1 MSDLVFETAASL
13 ARMIRNKQ
21 VSSSEVVE
29 AYLARIERVNPL
41 LNAFIHLDAEG
52 ARQQAKAADEALAR
66 GEAAGPLHGVP
77 LSMKSSIEVAGFPS
91 ECGSKL
97 RRGVVAERD
106 ATLVTRV
113 KAAGA
118 VILGNT
124 NVPDLLMAYETDNY
138 LYGRTNNPWDLDR
151 TPGGSSGG
159 ESAAIAA
166 SCSAGGFGSDGGG
179 SVRVPAHFCGIYGL
193 KPTPGLIPRTG
204 HWPAC
209 VGPATFSAL
218 VGPMARRTEDLE
230 LLLAATAGPENH
242 DAASAPV
249 SVAPVADQ
257 DLKGLEIGYF
267 EDDGAKPVT
276 PETRQA
282 IQTAVK
288 ALRDQGFKVEP
299 FEMEGIE
306 EARRLWWVFFGVSG
320 AALTKPLAEGREDDL
335 HPFVRDLMA
344 PSDGSTF
351 PSFEEFLNM
360 WVERDR
366 LRWRLLEKMGN
377 KRALLCPVAAVP
389 AFCHRERS
397 WNIEGAEVRYPRI
410 FSYCQIF
417 NLLSN
422 PSVIV
427 PVGQSPEG
435 LPIGVQIVGRHFED
449 PWILGI
455 SRRIEATLGEW
466 RRPPEI
472 QARKT
477 SDAVK

>member
-1 MSDLVFETAASL
+1 MSDLVFKPAASL
-13 ARMIRNKQ
+13 ARMIQNKQ
-21 VSSSEVVE
+21 TSSKEVVE
-29 AYLARIERVNPL
+29 AYLTRIERVNPL
-41 LNAFIHLDAEG
+41 LNAFIHVDAEG
-52 ARQQAKAADEALAR
+52 ARRQASAADDALAR
-66 GEAAGPLHGVP
+66 GESSGPLHGVP
-77 LSMKSSIEVAGFPS
+77 LSVKSSIEVAGFPC

-97 RRGVVAERD
+97 RQGVLAERD
-106 ATLVTRV
+106 ATLVGRL
-113 KAAGA
+113 KQAGA

-124 NVPDLLMAYETDNY
+124 NVPDLLMAYETDN
-138 LYGRTNNPWDLDR
+138 LLHGRTNNPWDLTR

-166 SCSAGGFGSDGGG
+166 GCSAGGFGSDGGG

-218 VGPMARRTEDLE
+218 VGPMARSAEDLE

-249 SVAPVADQ
+249 SVAPVADA
-257 DLKGLEIGYF
+257 DLGGVEIGYF

-282 IQTAVK
+282 IQTAVQ
-288 ALRDQGFKVEP
+288 ALREQGIRVEP
-299 FEMEGIE
+299 FEMENIE
-306 EARRLWWVFFGVSG
+306 EARQLWWVFFGVSG
-320 AALTKPLAEGREDDL
+320 AALTKPMVKGREQDL

-344 PSDGSTF
+344 PSDGSEY
-351 PSFEEFLNM
+351 PSFEQFLNM

-366 LRWRLLEKMGN
+366 LRWRLLEKMGR

-389 AFCHRERS
+389 AFRHRERS
-397 WNIEGAEVRYPRI
+397 WTIDGREVRYPRI

-422 PSVIV
+422 PSVVV
-427 PVGQSPEG
+427 PAGQSPEG

-455 SRRIEATLGEW
+455 ARRLGAALGEW
-466 RRPPEI
+466 RRPPEAAL
-472 QARKT
+472 QK
-477 SDAVK
+477 SFDGPK

>member
-1 MSDLVFETAASL
+1 MPELVFETAASV
-13 ARMIRNKQ
+13 ARMIREKK
-21 VSSSEVVE
+21 VSSIEVVD
-29 AYLARIERVNPL
+29 AYLRRIEQVNPL
-41 LNAFIHLDAEG
+41 LNAYIHVDAEG
-52 ARQQAKAADEALAR
+52 ARRQARAADESLAQ
-66 GEAAGPLHGVP
+66 GKAAGPLHGVP
-77 LSMKSSIEVAGFPS
+77 LSMKSSIEVAGFPC

-97 RRGVVAERD
+97 RQGVAAERD
-106 ATLVTRV
+106 ATLVGRL
-113 KAAGA
+113 KQAGA

-124 NVPDLLMAYETDNY
+124 NVPDLLMAYETDNL

-166 SCSAGGFGSDGGG
+166 GCSAGGFGSDGGG

-218 VGPMARRTEDLE
+218 VGPMARSAEDLE
-230 LLLAATAGPENH
+230 LLLEVTAGPENH

-249 SVAPVADQ
+249 SLASVSDQ
-257 DLKGLEIGYF
+257 HLKGAEIGYF

-282 IQTAVK
+282 IQTAAK
-288 ALRDQGFKVEP
+288 ALREQGFRVEP

-306 EARRLWWVFFGVSG
+306 EARQLWWVFFGVSG
-320 AALTKPLAEGREDDL
+320 AALTKPLIAGREHDL
-335 HPFVRDLMA
+335 HPFVRDLLA
-344 PSDGSTF
+344 PSDGSQY
-351 PSFEEFLNM
+351 PSFEQFVNM

-366 LRWRLLEKMGN
+366 LRWRLLEKMGP

-389 AFCHRERS
+389 AFRHRERS
-397 WNIEGAEVRYPRI
+397 WTIDGREVRYPRI

-435 LPIGVQIVGRHFED
+435 LPIGVQLVGRHFED
-449 PWILGI
+449 PWILAI
-455 SRRIEATLGEW
+455 AQRLGTALGKW
-466 RRPPEI
+466 RRPPETALCKSFETP
-472 QARKT
+472 Q
-477 SDAVK
+477 